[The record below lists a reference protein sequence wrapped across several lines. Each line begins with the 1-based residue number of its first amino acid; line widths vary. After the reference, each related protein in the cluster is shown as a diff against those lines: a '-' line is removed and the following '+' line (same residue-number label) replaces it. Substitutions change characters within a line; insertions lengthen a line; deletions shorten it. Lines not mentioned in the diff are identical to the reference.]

1 MNLKGCSGYI
11 MTHACM
17 TKINRFAAIIRF
29 VWDISMIVLEIVYEG
44 FCEKVILGITK
55 VMTFRVSST
64 EIRAK
69 NGSKYCVNKQQ

>member
-1 MNLKGCSGYI
+1 
-11 MTHACM
+11 
-17 TKINRFAAIIRF
+17 
-29 VWDISMIVLEIVYEG
+29 MIVLEIVYEG

-55 VMTFRVSST
+55 VMTFRVSFLT